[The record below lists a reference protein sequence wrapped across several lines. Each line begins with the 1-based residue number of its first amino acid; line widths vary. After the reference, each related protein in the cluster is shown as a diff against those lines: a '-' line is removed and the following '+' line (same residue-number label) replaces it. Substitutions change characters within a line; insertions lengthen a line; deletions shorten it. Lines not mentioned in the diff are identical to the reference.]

1 MANQPKNLEL
11 PLHVQKGIKESIEQ
25 ANRGEFIS
33 FDDVKKEAEALL
45 KSKKPK
51 PQLSKENKPQ

>member
-1 MANQPKNLEL
+1 MDDQLEIQEL
-11 PLHVQKGIKESIEQ
+11 PLYVQQGIKESIEQ

-51 PQLSKENKPQ
+51 PQLSKENKPE

>member
-33 FDDVKKEAEALL
+33 FDDVNTDAEAFLP
-45 KSKKPK
+45 SQPPQ